1 MGKKGVSK
9 ISGII
14 NPKVGEKHTY
24 KVLEWYTETPA
35 NTRNSQNVTWELY
48 KKRSNGKFTTTN
60 IKKKG
65 VSDFTF
71 GEKAVGSTYKLQAYL
86 YEPEGGGL
94 IINPRTNVVPK
105 IESVILLNRG
115 SQNVNKAKFN
125 ESLTAEARTVGLFR
139 KEITFYLWEEGA
151 SESDKYKKPKKAH
164 VDKNGI
170 AKINFNL
177 SEYASSNTLL
187 SFFTGGSETTKKFF
201 VTAVYNNKKTTNKV
215 GVVAEE
221 EKEKPKP
228 KTESGGSIAGT
239 AGEWI
244 ESTTKVIAKGI
255 GNIIETFTPEK
266 KKSPAIVKE
275 PPLQKIEESKKGDCF
290 CNRDFTPE
298 EFTKIIHDLRDSE
311 TGVKRDSGYNLFA
324 AYNCPLPISDRTIE
338 KLRNKIN
345 NLFREYDINTCIRKI
360 HFLAQVYHETD
371 RFRTTLEYATKKSY
385 KPYFGRGLM
394 QLTWESNYKIYKHYS
409 GVDCISNYGQ
419 IASKFDLVCDS
430 AGWYWKQGKVL
441 SVGRRWRGPSDAPT
455 YVKAQNPDYPKTTI
469 TWNDGDDKIK
479 KYGTV
484 NLGLIA
490 DDDKVDLIS
499 YLVNGGANGL
509 QERRNYV
516 FTLKSIFKYPQ
527 ECVNKK
533 TSKNETSST
542 PNDKVTIRL
551 VRKWETSNSTIGEF
565 TIDNTDIKGYF
576 LEEKGPDTTV
586 SGIEQ
591 RVPIGTYNLEWHSGS
606 KIKKGLKLY
615 NDVVSKSRAILIHS
629 GNTANDTEGC
639 LIAGSSKSKDF
650 VGGSRAKLK
659 EIFDYVEE
667 IGIEGSKII
676 ITQAYE

>member
-1 MGKKGVSK
+1 MELFYVDDKKGSVFSFM
-9 ISGII
+9 
-14 NPKVGEKHTY
+14 EKLRARAYCVNMFLKELTFT
-24 KVLEWYTETPA
+24 L
-35 NTRNSQNVTWELY
+35 WEDDV
-48 KKRSNGKFTTTN
+48 K
-60 IKKKG
+60 
-65 VSDFTF
+65 
-71 GEKAVGSTYKLQAYL
+71 
-86 YEPEGGGL
+86 GGGH
-94 IINPRTNVVPK
+94 NTN
-105 IESVILLNRG
+105 
-115 SQNVNKAKFN
+115 NKPIDTLK
-125 ESLTAEARTVGLFR
+125 AR
-139 KEITFYLWEEGA
+139 
-151 SESDKYKKPKKAH
+151 
-164 VDKNGI
+164 VDKNGV
-170 AKINFNL
+170 AVVEFPL
-177 SEYASSNTLL
+177 SKAMMKKAMEGEVDVKQLEFYVTVEYY
-187 SFFTGGSETTKKFF
+187 K
-201 VTAVYNNKKTTNKV
+201 NKKHATKNVDVDNPNPKVPINPPKKTEPKQPPKAKGSPAENKPKSKK
-215 GVVAEE
+215 E
-221 EKEKPKP
+221 EKGILDKIEEKWDELWDWWEIPGTIKKEQPPTVQKPK
-228 KTESGGSIAGT
+228 GR
-239 AGEWI
+239 
-244 ESTTKVIAKGI
+244 
-255 GNIIETFTPEK
+255 
-266 KKSPAIVKE
+266 SPAVVKE

-419 IASKFDLVCDS
+419 IASNFDLVCDS